1 MGLVHILPESLAGY
15 QKATPNQDFAWPAIW
30 TLTGFM
36 IVLLINQILKLCSP
50 VAVKDD
56 VFERVPADDT
66 NDSTKEENFLRPST
80 PRLKRS
86 AS

>member
-56 VFERVPADDT
+56 GFERVPAEDIE
-66 NDSTKEENFLRPST
+66 DSDKDKFFLLPST
-80 PRLKRS
+80 TKLKRS